1 MKDKIK
7 KCTDFLFA
15 KSKND
20 NKKNIENLVVFLILL
35 IITVI
40 AINTIW
46 GEEKIEEEKTEY
58 KVLAEKIDP
67 NINSNK
73 MEATEYNLQE
83 ELKDILS
90 KIQGV
95 GKVEVLITYSE
106 TSSIA
111 PIYNQTQSISTTEET
126 DTEGG
131 KRIIES
137 TNMNKEI
144 VFEENSGNSVL
155 ITEKLVMPKIE
166 GAIITAEGANNS
178 TVKTNIVQAVVAVT
192 GVSSYKVQVF
202 EMAR

>member
-1 MKDKIK
+1 MKNKIK
-7 KCTDFLFA
+7 NFLF
-15 KSKND
+15 KKGKND

-46 GEEKIEEEKTEY
+46 GDKKEEEPQETY
-58 KVLAEKIDP
+58 KVLAEEIDP

-73 MEATEYNLQE
+73 IDTNEYNLQN

-95 GKVEVLITYSE
+95 GKVDVLITYSE
-106 TSSIA
+106 TSSIS
-111 PIYNQTQSISTTEET
+111 PIYNESQSTSTTEEV

-131 KRIIES
+131 KRTIES

-144 VFEENSGNSVL
+144 VFEEKSGGNKI
-155 ITEKLVMPKIE
+155 ITEKIIMPKVE
-166 GAIITAEGANNS
+166 GAIITAEGRRKPKYKN
-178 TVKTNIVQAVVAVT
+178 KH
-192 GVSSYKVQVF
+192 SSGSIGCNWACYI
-202 EMAR
+202 